1 MTSIAAGYIGMRIAV
16 YTNTRVTFQCCSSVH
31 NGFVTAF
38 RGGQVLGFVLVG
50 FGVLNIMII
59 IFIFKA
65 GWYNEWLKKIAAA
78 GKPHNNCPAGNNV
91 DFVKAQTTLNGLFAT
106 YVDGQYAA
114 FVNGFTKF
122 HNTWCKDAPVFSS
135 WDTTWKTYIDAT
147 ANKDCKDYLY
157 DRKAWNAASTD
168 CKYVA
173 ADANDANKGMSCTAG
188 GVINSAWFAIGTTT
202 TPISSTYPWHTL
214 GYAWSDQDQLDCML
228 WFNAAEYKWK
238 QRVCVLTRRLFEL
251 VAGYGLGGSSVA
263 LFGRVGGGI
272 YTKAADVGADL
283 VGKVLKDLKEDD
295 ITNPG
300 TIADN
305 VGDNVGDIAGMGSDL
320 FGSLA
325 ESSCASLVVS
335 ATSYELIT
343 HSNALFFPIAIT
355 ASGAVASWFSVL
367 LIHVKEVNM
376 KNVQKILKFQVGAST
391 VLMTGCIIPAI
402 YILPESFTFE
412 GGAEKI
418 PITLGRWT
426 AYGCVMFGLWSGMII
441 GFITEYY
448 TNNAYAPTLYL
459 YKACDKGAAPNII
472 LGLALGYI
480 SVVVPIVCITATIG
494 FAFATAGMYG
504 IGLSA
509 LGMLGSLPVALSVDG
524 FGPISDNAG
533 GIAEMT
539 GLPTEIRDLTDSLDA
554 AGNTT
559 AAVGK
564 GFAIGSAA
572 LVGLALFGA
581 FITRIGDTSVDI
593 LQPVQFAGLLIGAM
607 DPYFFTALTM
617 KAVGDAAYDMMD
629 FIIADFRH
637 GEELQREGRGA
648 EYSPDYD
655 GCIKISTEA
664 SLKKMIAPGAL
675 VIGVP
680 ICAGFIFGPHA
691 TAGVLA
697 GNIVS
702 GIQVAFSQSNSGG
715 AWDNAKKEVEIRKTE
730 FRISAEKEG
739 VDLVKMRVAYNK
751 LLAFQW
757 SGNFDDKGLELEN
770 SNKEQFDKAKFDEYS
785 VWMDKDIQLRE
796 QHIASIVGDTVGD
809 PLKDTSGP
817 AINILV
823 KLSAITSL
831 VFGNYLAH
839 YHIFGNAPKPVTAAS
854 QLIKRCNGLGD
865 NPNTTDYVQKQ
876 CEYWLGKDSGQ
887 SVAYFGWSGAVATYT
902 GIPKVDQKLPINAN
916 DNVVS

>member
-1 MTSIAAGYIGMRIAV
+1 LLD
-16 YTNTRVTFQCCSSVH
+16 N
-31 NGFVTAF
+31 
-38 RGGQVLGFVLVG
+38 
-50 FGVLNIMII
+50 FGV
-59 IFIFKA
+59 
-65 GWYNEWLKKIAAA
+65 
-78 GKPHNNCPAGNNV
+78 
-91 DFVKAQTTLNGLFAT
+91 
-106 YVDGQYAA
+106 
-114 FVNGFTKF
+114 
-122 HNTWCKDAPVFSS
+122 AP
-135 WDTTWKTYIDAT
+135 K
-147 ANKDCKDYLY
+147 
-157 DRKAWNAASTD
+157 
-168 CKYVA
+168 
-173 ADANDANKGMSCTAG
+173 AG
-188 GVINSAWFAIGTTT
+188 GVTDGTLKVTNGDYFKNYSFDAINPYDATTKKIGA
-202 TPISSTYPWHTL
+202 TPADIVSSEMWKKGFVWTND
-214 GYAWSDQDQLDCML
+214 DQMDCMKGY
-228 WFNAAEYKWK
+228 NAAFYIWK

-283 VGKVLKDLKEDD
+283 VGKVIKDLKEDD

-325 ESSCASLVVS
+325 ESSCAALVVS

-343 HSNALFFPIAIT
+343 TNNALFFPICIT
-355 ASGAVASWFSVL
+355 ASGAVASWITVL
-367 LIHVKEVNM
+367 FIHLKETTM
-376 KNVQKILKFQVGAST
+376 KNVQKVLKFQIGLST
-391 VLMTGCIIPAI
+391 IMMSGTVIPAI
-402 YILPESFTFE
+402 FLLPASFTFE

-418 PITLGRWT
+418 PITMGRWT

-448 TNNAYAPTLYL
+448 TNNAYAPTLWL
-459 YKACDKGAAPNII
+459 YEACDKGAAPNII

-480 SVVVPIVCITATIG
+480 SVVVPIICITATIG

-533 GIAEMT
+533 GVAEMS

-564 GFAIGSAA
+564 GFAIGSAC

-593 LQPVQFAGLLIGAM
+593 LQPVQFAGLLVGAC

-629 FIIADFRH
+629 FIIKDFQE
-637 GEELQREGRGA
+637 GERQKKESGA
-648 EYSPDYD
+648 VYEPDYD

-664 SLKKMIAPGAL
+664 SLKKMVAPGAL
-675 VIGVP
+675 VIGAP
-680 ICAGFIFGPHA
+680 IIAGFVFGPHA

-702 GIQVAFSQSNSGG
+702 GVQVAFSQSNSGG

-730 FRISAEKEG
+730 FRIEAEKEG
-739 VDLVKMRVAYNK
+739 IDLSKMRVEYNK

-757 SGNFDDKGLELEN
+757 SGDFDQNGNEIEN
-770 SNKEQFDKAKFDEYS
+770 
-785 VWMDKDIQLRE
+785 
-796 QHIASIVGDTVGD
+796 
-809 PLKDTSGP
+809 
-817 AINILV
+817 
-823 KLSAITSL
+823 
-831 VFGNYLAH
+831 
-839 YHIFGNAPKPVTAAS
+839 
-854 QLIKRCNGLGD
+854 
-865 NPNTTDYVQKQ
+865 
-876 CEYWLGKDSGQ
+876 
-887 SVAYFGWSGAVATYT
+887 
-902 GIPKVDQKLPINAN
+902 
-916 DNVVS
+916 